1 MSWDSFCASFKRAV
15 DTAADKINQTTDLAA
30 LQVKLGVAEHKLEAA
45 YAQLG
50 RDAYRQFT
58 TEEDVVDAV
67 EKSMKLVE
75 DAQRVV
81 SDLNARI
88 EACKASTATDGGES
102 ARTDGADPDKKDPSE
117 E

>member
-1 MSWDSFCASFKRAV
+1 MSWDSFYASFKRAV
-15 DTAADKINQTTDLAA
+15 GTAADKINQTTDLAA
-30 LQVKLGVAEHKLEAA
+30 LQLKLGVAEHKLEAA

-81 SDLNARI
+81 NDLNARI
-88 EACKASTATDGGES
+88 EACKAAMATDGGES